1 MLEPPDSRIPS
12 LPTLA
17 LVAVGLVLVFAV
29 VFRPEPEGLLKWRV
43 EGSRAYGYGYTDS
56 RSVGTIRDLVAEHPE
71 VDTLVLQAM
80 PGTRDVDMNRRI
92 ARRIR
97 RESLNT
103 HIPADGVAASGAVDL
118 FLAGVERTA
127 ECGAR
132 IGVHSWGS
140 ALGYDAQDAV
150 RDDQAPRQKALLRE
164 LGIDE
169 GFYSF
174 TRDAAGA
181 EDIHF
186 LTREEMER
194 WGVVTEGRECPQ

>member
-1 MLEPPDSRIPS
+1 MKLS
-12 LPTLA
+12 TLA
-17 LVAVGLVLVFAV
+17 LVAVGMVLLFATL
-29 VFRPEPEGLLKWRV
+29 FKPEPDGLLEWRV
-43 EGSRAYGYGYTDS
+43 EGSRAYGYGVTDS
-56 RSVGTIRDLVAEHPE
+56 RSVGTIRNLVRDHPE
-71 VDTLVLQAM
+71 VDVLVLQSM

-97 RESLNT
+97 REELHT

-140 ALGYDAQDAV
+140 PLGFDAQDAV

-169 GFYSF
+169 GFYDF
-174 TRDAAGA
+174 TREAAGA
-181 EDIHF
+181 DEIHY
-186 LTREEMER
+186 LTRDEMER
-194 WGVVTEGRECPQ
+194 WGVVTEEREC

>member
-1 MLEPPDSRIPS
+1 MSEPSDSRIPS

-17 LVAVGLVLVFAV
+17 LVAVGLVLVFAAL
-29 VFRPEPEGLLKWRV
+29 FRPEPEGLLEWRV

-56 RSVGTIRDLVAEHPE
+56 RSVGIIRDLVAEHPE
-71 VDTLVLQAM
+71 VDTLVLQSM

-97 RESLNT
+97 REGLNT
-103 HIPADGVAASGAVDL
+103 HISADGMAASGAVDL
-118 FLAGVERTA
+118 FLAGVQRTA

-140 ALGYDAQDAV
+140 PLGYDAQDAV
-150 RDDQAPRQKALLRE
+150 RDEQAPRQKAFLRE

-169 GFYSF
+169 GFYGF
-174 TRDAAGA
+174 TRAAAGP
-181 EDIHF
+181 EEIYN

-194 WGVVTEGRECPQ
+194 WGVVTEERECPQ

>member
-1 MLEPPDSRIPS
+1 MKLS
-12 LPTLA
+12 TLA
-17 LVAVGLVLVFAV
+17 LVAVGMVLLFATL
-29 VFRPEPEGLLKWRV
+29 FRPAPEGLLEWRV

-71 VDTLVLQAM
+71 VDTLVLQSM

-97 RESLNT
+97 REGLDT
-103 HIPADGVAASGAVDL
+103 HIPADGVAASGAVTL
-118 FLAGVERTA
+118 FLAGVRRTA

-140 ALGYDAQDAV
+140 PLGYDAQDAV
-150 RDDQAPRQKALLRE
+150 RDDQAPRQRALLRE
-164 LGIDE
+164 LGIE
-169 GFYSF
+169 ERFYDF
-174 TRDAAGA
+174 TRESAGA
-181 EDIHF
+181 EGIHY

-194 WGVVTEGRECPQ
+194 WGVVTERRECP